1 MPLPALR
8 RLAALAGSAAL
19 LALAGCATAPSHP
32 ALQAAASEGRLPPL
46 VPMRRFVADLD
57 FADGHI
63 VSPDGRRLLWRQVVG
78 TDIGLAVRPAPP
90 EDGAAATRR
99 IPTGTLARP
108 GASGATYA
116 WLPDSR
122 HIAYQ
127 KDFRGD
133 ENTQFFVVDADNPE
147 ASPWAVTPWPG
158 VRSTFVSRGAPGSAR
173 FFFASNRRE
182 RSSMDL
188 YEADAATRTVREVA
202 RSDAD
207 SRVIGWLIGTDHQ
220 LAARWRQ
227 LGDEDG
233 RDVAVEVRRPDGEW
247 RRLRTVPA
255 FSFFSIHRI
264 DPAAGRLWAMTNMG
278 RDKVALV
285 ELDLSADR
293 ETVLAEHA
301 EVDLEGAWF
310 PPAGGAPY
318 AVSALPDLPQMRY
331 LDTGIGAELARAA
344 DEARAR
350 HWIDAPAVVIRPT
363 SAAQDN
369 QRMVLRA
376 TTQTEAVEMLLDRT
390 TGRLERLTPPRRPE
404 PGLFSP
410 MTPFVFTA
418 SDGLKVHGYITQPT
432 GVQGPAPTVVAIHGG
447 PWARDSWQLAGYTF
461 TQMLAN
467 RGYAVV
473 QVNYRGSAGYGKA
486 FIRAGD
492 GEYNGRMQQD
502 IAEATQWAI
511 DQGIADPKRL
521 AVLGAS
527 FGGFSVLAQLIQKR
541 QDWRCGVDM
550 VGVANWPR
558 VIENWPPFWRNRHY
572 FARTFGDVNDPA
584 QRARM
589 LANSPIT
596 QIDRID
602 VPLLVVHGDNDVRV
616 LRQDSDEVVDALRAL
631 GRPVTHLR
639 FANEGHQVRHWR
651 NRLAMWRAT
660 EDMLASCLGGRS
672 AGFDLFELM
681 PR

>member
-1 MPLPALR
+1 MTSRTLR
-8 RLAALAGSAAL
+8 RLVALAALGL
-19 LALAGCATAPSHP
+19 LLTVAGCATAPSHP
-32 ALQAAASEGRLPPL
+32 AVQAAAREGRLPPL

-57 FADGHI
+57 FADGHV

-78 TDIGLAVRPAPP
+78 TDIGLAVRPALP
-90 EDGAAATRR
+90 EDGAGAPRR
-99 IPTGTLARP
+99 IATGTLARP

-147 ASPWAVTPWPG
+147 ASPWPVTPWPG
-158 VRSTFVSRGAPGSAR
+158 VRSTFVARGAPGTAR

-188 YEADAATRTVREVA
+188 YEADAVTRTIREVA
-202 RSDAD
+202 RREAD
-207 SRVIGWLIGTDHQ
+207 GRVIGWLIGTDHQ

-227 LGDEDG
+227 LGPADG
-233 RDVAVEVRRPDGEW
+233 ADVAVELRQPDGGW

-285 ELDLSADR
+285 EVDLTTDR

-301 EVDLEGAWF
+301 EVDLDGAWF
-310 PPAGGAPY
+310 PPAAGGPY
-318 AVSALPDLPQMRY
+318 AVSLLPGLPQMNY
-331 LDTGIGAELARAA
+331 LDAGIGADVARAA
-344 DEARAR
+344 DEALAR
-350 HWIDAPAVVIRPT
+350 DWIDAPPVITRPT
-363 SAAQDN
+363 STAQDN

-376 TTQTEAVEMLLDRT
+376 TTQTEAVEMLLDRA

-410 MTPFVFTA
+410 MTPFAFTA
-418 SDGLKVHGYITQPT
+418 SDGLRIHGYVTRPS

-447 PWARDSWQLAGYTF
+447 PWVRDTWQLAGYTF
-461 TQMLAN
+461 AQMLAN

-486 FIRAGD
+486 FIEAGN

-502 IAEATQWAI
+502 IAEGTQWAI

-572 FARTFGDVNDPA
+572 FARTFGDVNDPT

-589 LANSPIT
+589 LANSPIS

-616 LRQDSDEVVDALRAL
+616 LRQDSDEVVAALRAL
-631 GRPVTHLR
+631 GRPVTHRR
-639 FANEGHQVRHWR
+639 FADEGHQVRHWR

-660 EDMLASCLGGRS
+660 EDMLAGCLGGRS